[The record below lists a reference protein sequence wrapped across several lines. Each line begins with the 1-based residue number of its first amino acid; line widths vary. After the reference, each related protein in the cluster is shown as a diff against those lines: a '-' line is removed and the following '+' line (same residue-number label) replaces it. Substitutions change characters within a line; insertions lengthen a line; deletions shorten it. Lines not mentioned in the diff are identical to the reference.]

1 MNANVDPDERPMTS
15 GPQRDA
21 GSDDSFDDWAAD
33 MAAPQPEDKFGDL
46 ESMDSLSLDGE
57 ESVVDAVTD
66 DVPVTG
72 PRAHEIQFLADL
84 AQLAAERVAAE
95 AQVEADFQAR
105 TEQAERAVEQAR
117 QDFAAWLETDAKE
130 TVEEHAELR
139 RAADARYERDSASNE
154 RGFAELKEK
163 TTAELEPAR
172 KEAERLLNEAR
183 READKQFDSRK
194 HLAPR
199 KLEEFQKQLEAW
211 KVRISSDRDQAIKLL
226 KGWKQPPPT
235 MAPDAVSGM
244 PTTGDLSTRMQQ
256 RVEFVGQQLAQ
267 LSHLSSPKLCKSWP
281 LAIFWLVLVAAGAG
295 AAFMLLEPDQGP
307 IASGV
312 VAVVGLLLA
321 VAGRMLLKSSARS
334 SIKELYPPL
343 IAAAREVEEMVQ
355 GAGDKAKTQTA
366 DAQTKL
372 IEWREQVQAKA
383 DQKHQAQVA
392 QINAKTEQRLKAPT
406 DKFEQLV
413 AKLAARHDRDLKEA
427 EATRAR
433 REKER
438 LRKQD
443 TEAAEIENRYR
454 AQLDQVSQQRTADW
468 ESLAGH
474 WQQSLAEAQ
483 AHSDQIRASGGEP
496 TGDNSL
502 SDWDYW
508 AGDTWQPTERIP
520 SAIRFGQFRVRMDQV
535 PEGVPQ
541 NSQLAAVTPESFLLP
556 AVMPFPDRA
565 SLLIKAKG
573 NGRALAVE
581 TMQALMLRLL
591 VTIPPSKLRFLIIDP
606 VGLGENFAAFMHLAD
621 FNEAMVSNRIW
632 TEPKHIE
639 ERLAD
644 ISEHMENV
652 IQKYLRNEFQSIE
665 EYNRDA
671 GEIAEPFKF
680 LVIANY
686 PTGFSDAAQRRLES
700 IAASGARCGVYT
712 IIMADSQVPLGSG
725 FSLREF
731 EKYATTLVWNHGRFL
746 WKDPAFSQFELAL
759 DSPPPPAQVTAML
772 QTAGRYANEA
782 GKVEVPFDVIAPTA
796 AKRWT
801 GSTAKGIDVP
811 LGRAGA
817 TRLQSMKLGKGTSQH
832 VLIGGKTGS
841 GKSTL
846 LHALI
851 TNAALIYSPDE
862 IELYLIDFKQ
872 GVEFKTYVT
881 HNLPHARIVAIESD
895 REFGVSV
902 LGRLDTEIKRRAD
915 RFRDLGVQDVNGYR
929 KADPVNPLPRILM
942 IVDEFQEFFTE
953 DDKISQ
959 DASLLLDRL
968 VRQGRAFGIHVLL
981 GSQTLAGTS
990 LPRSTISQMGVRIA
1004 LQCSEGDAHLILSDE
1019 NSAARLLTRPGE
1031 AIYNDSN
1038 GMLAGNHPFQV
1049 VFLPDER
1056 REIFLDQVHDMV
1068 KQRGFQ
1074 SQPQIVFEGNVPAD
1088 PADNKMLARLL
1099 SADRP
1104 TSIPQVAD
1112 LWLGDAVAIKDPTCI
1127 NFRAQSG
1134 SNLLIVGQNEEAALG
1149 ILATALISL
1158 SAQHPAANTG
1168 IPRFFIFD
1176 GTGPG
1181 SPEAAALESLP
1192 GLTGDTVRLVPAR
1205 ELPAAVNEIAVE
1217 VERRQ
1222 KTPGAELTPIFVFV
1236 HGIQKLRDL
1245 RKAEDDFGFSRAGA
1259 NEPPNP
1265 GKQFASIVR
1274 DGPAWGIH
1282 TIVWCDG
1289 TNNLNRTFDR
1299 QLLRELEMRVVF
1311 QMSAN
1316 DSSALID
1323 TPLAGRLGANR
1334 GLFHSEEQGIL
1345 EKFRP
1350 YRWPGEEWLAWV
1362 RERLGGGRAPSN
1374 GSAVP
1379 SEPEPVAVA
1388 PVAMAPSE
1396 EPAAKAAPSE
1406 AEFGGITQR
1415 GATQPGNG
1423 NGTSPHGDPAASG
1436 GRSQPLATASDDPAV
1451 PPDIADRQ

>member
-1 MNANVDPDERPMTS
+1 MPTRSTS
-15 GPQRDA
+15 RIA
-21 GSDDSFDDWAAD
+21 IASSSTRS
-33 MAAPQPEDKFGDL
+33 K
-46 ESMDSLSLDGE
+46 
-57 ESVVDAVTD
+57 
-66 DVPVTG
+66 
-72 PRAHEIQFLADL
+72 R
-84 AQLAAERVAAE
+84 
-95 AQVEADFQAR
+95 
-105 TEQAERAVEQAR
+105 
-117 QDFAAWLETDAKE
+117 
-130 TVEEHAELR
+130 
-139 RAADARYERDSASNE
+139 SA
-154 RGFAELKEK
+154 
-163 TTAELEPAR
+163 
-172 KEAERLLNEAR
+172 
-183 READKQFDSRK
+183 
-194 HLAPR
+194 
-199 KLEEFQKQLEAW
+199 
-211 KVRISSDRDQAIKLL
+211 
-226 KGWKQPPPT
+226 PPT
-235 MAPDAVSGM
+235 GK
-244 PTTGDLSTRMQQ
+244 R
-256 RVEFVGQQLAQ
+256 
-267 LSHLSSPKLCKSWP
+267 
-281 LAIFWLVLVAAGAG
+281 
-295 AAFMLLEPDQGP
+295 
-307 IASGV
+307 
-312 VAVVGLLLA
+312 
-321 VAGRMLLKSSARS
+321 
-334 SIKELYPPL
+334 
-343 IAAAREVEEMVQ
+343 
-355 GAGDKAKTQTA
+355 
-366 DAQTKL
+366 
-372 IEWREQVQAKA
+372 
-383 DQKHQAQVA
+383 
-392 QINAKTEQRLKAPT
+392 
-406 DKFEQLV
+406 
-413 AKLAARHDRDLKEA
+413 
-427 EATRAR
+427 
-433 REKER
+433 
-438 LRKQD
+438 
-443 TEAAEIENRYR
+443 
-454 AQLDQVSQQRTADW
+454 
-468 ESLAGH
+468 LAGH

-483 AHSDQIRASGGEP
+483 QHSDRIRSTGGEA
-496 TGDNSL
+496 TGGDWL
-502 SDWDYW
+502 SDWDHW
-508 AGDTWQPTERIP
+508 ADGTWAPPAQIP
-520 SAIRFGQFRVRMDQV
+520 SAIRFGQFRVRMNQIPDGM
-535 PEGVPQ
+535 PE
-541 NSQLAAVTPESFLLP
+541 NSQLSAMTPEGFLLP
-556 AVMPFPDRA
+556 AVMPFPERA
-565 SLLIKAKG
+565 SILFKARG

-581 TMQALMLRLL
+581 AMQALMLRLL
-591 VTIPPSKLRFLIIDP
+591 VTIPPSKLRFTIIDP

-621 FNEAMVSNRIW
+621 FNEAMVTNRIW

-686 PTGFSDAAQRRLES
+686 PVGFSEAAQRRLES

-712 IIMADSQVPLGSG
+712 LIMSDTQVPLGSG

-731 EKYATTLVWNHGRFL
+731 EKFATSLVWNHGRFL
-746 WKDPAFSQFELAL
+746 WKDPAFSQFELTL
-759 DSPPPPAQVTAML
+759 DSPPPPAQVTEML

-782 GKVEVPFDVIAPTA
+782 GKVEVPFEAIAPKA
-796 AKRWT
+796 DQRWT
-801 GSTAKGIDVP
+801 SSAAKGIDVP

-817 TRLQSMKLGKGTSQH
+817 TRLQSLKLGKGTSQH

-851 TNAALIYSPDE
+851 TNAALRYSPDE
-862 IELYLIDFKQ
+862 VELYLIDFKQ

-902 LGRLDTEIKRRAD
+902 LGRLDAEIKRRAD
-915 RFRDLGVQDVNGYR
+915 RFRDLGVQDLNGYR
-929 KADPVNPLPRILM
+929 QADRVNPLPRIMM

-959 DASLLLDRL
+959 DAALLLDRL

-1056 REIFLDQVHDMV
+1056 REIFLDHVLDKV
-1068 KQRGFQ
+1068 KLEGYPAK
-1074 SQPQIVFEGNVPAD
+1074 PQIVFEGNVPAN
-1088 PADNKMLARLL
+1088 PADNQALARML
-1099 SADRP
+1099 SGRRP
-1104 TSIPQVAD
+1104 TTNPQAAD
-1112 LWLGDAVAIKDPTCI
+1112 VWLGDAVAIKDPTCI
-1127 NFRAQSG
+1127 TFRAQSG

-1158 SAQHPAANTG
+1158 AAQHPATAA
-1168 IPRFFIFD
+1168 PRFYIFD

-1181 SPEAAALESLP
+1181 SPEAAKLETLP
-1192 GLTGDTVRLVPAR
+1192 GVTADVVRLVPAR
-1205 ELPAAVNEIAVE
+1205 ELPAAVNEVAVE

-1236 HGIQKLRDL
+1236 HGVQKLRDL

-1289 TNNLNRTFDR
+1289 MNNLNRTFDR

-1323 TPLAGRLGANR
+1323 TPMAGRLGQNR

-1350 YRWPGEEWLAWV
+1350 YRWPAEEWFAWV
-1362 RERLGGGRAPSN
+1362 RERLGGGARRVMDRQ
-1374 GSAVP
+1374 VP
-1379 SEPEPVAVA
+1379 SE
-1388 PVAMAPSE
+1388 
-1396 EPAAKAAPSE
+1396 
-1406 AEFGGITQR
+1406 
-1415 GATQPGNG
+1415 
-1423 NGTSPHGDPAASG
+1423 
-1436 GRSQPLATASDDPAV
+1436 
-1451 PPDIADRQ
+1451 